1 MKIDLNITV
10 NDELLPSTG
19 LVEEN
24 SETEN
29 KDEKLLEPND
39 EQTFTS
45 RKFEENF
52 ISDEHEET

>member
-29 KDEKLLEPND
+29 KDEKLLEPNN
-39 EQTFTS
+39 EQTF
-45 RKFEENF
+45 
-52 ISDEHEET
+52 